1 MQGKRA
7 EWEKACREYPDLS
20 PFVLLKM
27 SMVWHGAVLTEAA
40 LDRLQE
46 PDYCF
51 GKLEPFGI
59 SFGGRPADKVMPGGI
74 LLRDATF
81 VYINYGE
88 NYRDPYQIDWD
99 AGRGEFL
106 LKEGEDVIDTV
117 DFVPRPQFFGK
128 TTSRGTPMEAV
139 AEASSP
145 ERASLIMLRPIMAR
159 RRKATQWSTDSIIPR
174 KPMPSK

>member
-59 SFGGRPADKVMPGGI
+59 SFGGRPADKVMP
-74 LLRDATF
+74 RRHSA
-81 VYINYGE
+81 
-88 NYRDPYQIDWD
+88 
-99 AGRGEFL
+99 AGRPPSSISIME
-106 LKEGEDVIDTV
+106 
-117 DFVPRPQFFGK
+117 K
-128 TTSRGTPMEAV
+128 TIGTPI
-139 AEASSP
+139 
-145 ERASLIMLRPIMAR
+145 R
-159 RRKATQWSTDSIIPR
+159 
-174 KPMPSK
+174 

>member
-88 NYRDPYQIDWD
+88 NYRDP
-99 AGRGEFL
+99 
-106 LKEGEDVIDTV
+106 
-117 DFVPRPQFFGK
+117 
-128 TTSRGTPMEAV
+128 
-139 AEASSP
+139 
-145 ERASLIMLRPIMAR
+145 
-159 RRKATQWSTDSIIPR
+159 
-174 KPMPSK
+174 

>member
-117 DFVPRPQFFGK
+117 DIFNC
-128 TTSRGTPMEAV
+128 
-139 AEASSP
+139 
-145 ERASLIMLRPIMAR
+145 I
-159 RRKATQWSTDSIIPR
+159 
-174 KPMPSK
+174 